1 MLKEATTAM
10 LRNERGPHLDGSTCV
25 VLGYARSG
33 RAAASLLA
41 DAGAKVRC
49 VDSSTA
55 EQLGVAEADVPGGT
69 SWLGREDPSVLD
81 GCDLV
86 VASPGI
92 PPRNP
97 VLSTALERGLPVRS
111 ELELGWWFT
120 DAPVVAITGTN
131 GKTTTTELVG
141 AMGRAAGRDTLVAG
155 NVGTPLSACARKRP
169 DLIVLEVSSFQL
181 FLCQDFHPQVGAVL
195 NVTSDHLD

>member
-1 MLKEATTAM
+1 MLKEATKEM
-10 LRNERGPHLDGSTCV
+10 LRNERGPHLDGASCV
-25 VLGYARSG
+25 VLGFARSG

-49 VDSSTA
+49 VDAATA
-55 EQLGVAEADVPGGT
+55 EKLNVAPEEVPGGT
-69 SWLGREDPSVLD
+69 AWLGREDPAVLD
-81 GCDLV
+81 ECDLV
-86 VASPGI
+86 IASPGI
-92 PPRNP
+92 PPHNV
-97 VLSTALERGLPVRS
+97 VLAAALARGIPVRS

-155 NVGTPLSACARKRP
+155 NVGTPLSS
-169 DLIVLEVSSFQL
+169 L
-181 FLCQDFHPQVGAVL
+181 VGSADPAL
-195 NVTSDHLD
+195 